1 MNIQEL
7 KKIGTQ
13 KLIENSVEEA
23 AIKAN
28 ILLKF
33 VLSMSKTELL
43 MNDQKPVSKNEEKR
57 YLAYIT
63 EIVAGKPIQYIT
75 NRQEFMGLNFYV
87 NENVLIPQPDTEILV
102 EKAVA
107 RIEQYEG
114 DRQLLGQ
121 QECDYVGEY
130 EQNLLGRQNIES
142 QNEFFEKK
150 SKNEQTKTNCKY
162 VRVLDLC
169 TGSGAVAIAI
179 ANYFRKKGT
188 NCKIQICASDVSD
201 GALNVAK
208 MNASQ
213 LLNFNSEENRWSCKN
228 ELAVTEAEKLDDR
241 KKQLSQEEIKN
252 AKKHTNEM
260 VSERIEV
267 QFVKSNMFENI
278 DGKFN
283 LIVSNP
289 PYIETDTISQLSKEV
304 QREPHIALDG
314 GADGLDFYR
323 IIAKE
328 GRNYLKEHGSILVE
342 IGYAQKEIVSRLFEG
357 YAGYDKVECFKDLA
371 GNDRVIVAEFE
382 N

>member
-114 DRQLLGQ
+114 DKQLLGQ

-130 EQNLLGRQNIES
+130 EQNLLGRILKAKMS
-142 QNEFFEKK
+142 F
-150 SKNEQTKTNCKY
+150 S
-162 VRVLDLC
+162 
-169 TGSGAVAIAI
+169 
-179 ANYFRKKGT
+179 RKK
-188 NCKIQICASDVSD
+188 
-201 GALNVAK
+201 AK
-208 MNASQ
+208 MSKPRRTA
-213 LLNFNSEENRWSCKN
+213 
-228 ELAVTEAEKLDDR
+228 
-241 KKQLSQEEIKN
+241 
-252 AKKHTNEM
+252 
-260 VSERIEV
+260 
-267 QFVKSNMFENI
+267 NM
-278 DGKFN
+278 
-283 LIVSNP
+283 
-289 PYIETDTISQLSKEV
+289 
-304 QREPHIALDG
+304 
-314 GADGLDFYR
+314 
-323 IIAKE
+323 
-328 GRNYLKEHGSILVE
+328 
-342 IGYAQKEIVSRLFEG
+342 
-357 YAGYDKVECFKDLA
+357 
-371 GNDRVIVAEFE
+371 
-382 N
+382 

>member
-1 MNIQEL
+1 
-7 KKIGTQ
+7 
-13 KLIENSVEEA
+13 
-23 AIKAN
+23 
-28 ILLKF
+28 
-33 VLSMSKTELL
+33 
-43 MNDQKPVSKNEEKR
+43 
-57 YLAYIT
+57 
-63 EIVAGKPIQYIT
+63 
-75 NRQEFMGLNFYV
+75 
-87 NENVLIPQPDTEILV
+87 
-102 EKAVA
+102 
-107 RIEQYEG
+107 
-114 DRQLLGQ
+114 
-121 QECDYVGEY
+121 
-130 EQNLLGRQNIES
+130 
-142 QNEFFEKK
+142 
-150 SKNEQTKTNCKY
+150 
-162 VRVLDLC
+162 
-169 TGSGAVAIAI
+169 
-179 ANYFRKKGT
+179 
-188 NCKIQICASDVSD
+188 
-201 GALNVAK
+201 
-208 MNASQ
+208 
-213 LLNFNSEENRWSCKN
+213 
-228 ELAVTEAEKLDDR
+228 
-241 KKQLSQEEIKN
+241 
-252 AKKHTNEM
+252 M